1 MLKHSSDFFFSA
13 TKNAQACIDS
23 QVAGAQFVI
32 GNLITNYNACKA
44 NQCGNGK
51 LFFFF
56 YCTAIYKKNLFQQQ
70 VSRVVCFMSV
80 LGNREGD
87 A

>member
-51 LFFFF
+51 LFFFLLH
-56 YCTAIYKKNLFQQQ
+56 CNLQEKFI
-70 VSRVVCFMSV
+70 SATS
-80 LGNREGD
+80 E
-87 A
+87 